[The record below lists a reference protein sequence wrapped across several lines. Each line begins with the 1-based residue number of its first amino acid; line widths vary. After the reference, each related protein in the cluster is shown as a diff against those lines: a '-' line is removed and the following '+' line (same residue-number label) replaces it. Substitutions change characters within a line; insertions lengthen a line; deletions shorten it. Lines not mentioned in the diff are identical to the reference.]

1 MSEPFGIFLFNRSAG
16 TATKVTA
23 ADLLKELPPG
33 TRFREVADGD
43 DPVKLAREAVAD
55 GAQWIAVAGGDGTV
69 EAIAGALVDTP
80 TVLGIIACGTYNN
93 FARSAGIPEDPL
105 EAARLIRGGAT
116 RQIDVGF
123 VNGKPFFESV
133 GVGLDAALF
142 PLGEEIKSGQ
152 ILNWFKL
159 FKTAAKYPRQVFEI
173 SLDQP
178 IKDSLAPEKAPPK
191 SSQRWQH
198 WLGKTASRTV
208 RLRALMVTVS
218 NGPFY
223 GANFAVAPDAR
234 IDNGLLTV
242 TIFKKYSKL
251 ELWWHFWSIRSG
263 KRVYAPRVVTLNAKT
278 VEIGGPKR
286 LEVHKDG
293 SPIDEWPIE
302 LRLESKRLSVFCGRE
317 ATSAEAAA

>member
-1 MSEPFGIFLFNRSAG
+1 MSEPFGILLFNGAAG
-16 TATKVTA
+16 TAPKVTP
-23 ADLLKELPPG
+23 ADLLKELPAG
-33 TRFREVADGD
+33 TRLRELAEGD
-43 DPVKLAREAVAD
+43 DPVKLAREAVSG

-105 EAARLIRGGAT
+105 EAARLIGVGAT
-116 RQIDVGF
+116 RPIDVGF
-123 VNGKPFFESV
+123 VNGNPFFESV
-133 GVGLDAALF
+133 GVGLDAAIF
-142 PLGEEIKSGQ
+142 PLGEEIKSGR

-159 FKTAAKYPRQVFEI
+159 FKTAAKYPRQIFEI
-173 SLDQP
+173 SLNQP
-178 IKDSLAPEKAPPK
+178 IKDSLRRENALPK
-191 SSQRWQH
+191 PSKRWRR
-198 WLGKTASRTV
+198 WLGKTSSRTV
-208 RLRALMVTVS
+208 RLRALMVTIS

-251 ELWWHFWSIRSG
+251 ELWWHFWSIRAG
-263 KRVYAPRVVTLNAKT
+263 KRVYAPRVVTLNARAVK
-278 VEIGGPKR
+278 IDGPKR

-293 SPIDEWPIE
+293 SPIDEWPLE
-302 LRLESKRLSVFCGRE
+302 LRLESKRLNIFCGRGVN
-317 ATSAEAAA
+317 A